1 MKYYSYIYL
10 ASFFDKWYTFTP
22 QQGWLVSHTR
32 KWADVVLLVHVVK
45 ENTGQSRIVL
55 SPFTIAVTSVAVKSS
70 TLANFVLK
78 KLFLHTSRAAR
89 KMFHILS
96 AKLPKHVFVG
106 VNRESTELL
115 QKTLSNISSVRRWL
129 FGRWQFK
136 AVWPKFLWL
145 YHIDV
150 LPHSS

>member
-1 MKYYSYIYL
+1 M
-10 ASFFDKWYTFTP
+10 
-22 QQGWLVSHTR
+22 
-32 KWADVVLLVHVVK
+32 LVHVVK

-115 QKTLSNISSVRRWL
+115 QKTLSDISSVRR
-129 FGRWQFK
+129 
-136 AVWPKFLWL
+136 
-145 YHIDV
+145 
-150 LPHSS
+150 